1 MWLKD
6 SSFCMDLELKDSS
19 TLPNTNSMRLTDG
32 YFMRAGLIPAFE
44 EIEERLGEIRPKK
57 FARLAL
63 LSEESRG
70 KVITKDIE
78 GRREKM
84 EKMRENGGVGVR
96 RRKPTRL
103 RKAKFMRRRHKVE
116 TESK

>member
-1 MWLKD
+1 
-6 SSFCMDLELKDSS
+6 
-19 TLPNTNSMRLTDG
+19 MRLTDG

-84 EKMRENGGVGVR
+84 EKMKENGSVGVR
-96 RRKPTRL
+96 RRRLNRL
-103 RKAKFMRRRHKVE
+103 RKAKYMIRAKYVRRHHKVKLNQNSCE
-116 TESK
+116 L

>member
-1 MWLKD
+1 
-6 SSFCMDLELKDSS
+6 
-19 TLPNTNSMRLTDG
+19 MRLTDG

-84 EKMRENGGVGVR
+84 EKMEKMKENGSVGVR
-96 RRKPTRL
+96 RRRLNRL
-103 RKAKFMRRRHKVE
+103 RKAKYMRRAKYVRRHHKVKLNQNSCE
-116 TESK
+116 L